1 MPFLGDYEKI
11 QRIGE
16 GAFATVYKVRHAQL
30 GYIHAIKVSK
40 G

>member
-16 GAFATVYKVRHAQL
+16 SAFATVYKVRHAQL
-30 GYIHAIKVSK
+30 GYIRAIKVSK